1 MAQSGTWGTHT
12 LEAVNGWSAFT
23 RSNGARRAWF
33 CRSTSPIKGSAA
45 HCSVLQREA
54 RPQRPSPNRVSVVC
68 AALPVKL
75 PG

>member
-54 RPQRPSPNRVSVVC
+54 RPAP
-68 AALPVKL
+68 LPKPRL
-75 PG
+75 GRLCSAPC